1 MTEREKFYYGKGY
14 ADTMIDAMKEENACQ
29 MFDTGQFNKISRAY
43 LILAMYNLQV
53 PEYQAQELLAEVGG
67 LMDVMPAE
75 EALKLIRGGK

>member
-1 MTEREKFYYGKGY
+1 MNSEK
-14 ADTMIDAMKEENACQ
+14 TACKLY
-29 MFDTGQFNKISRAY
+29 DTGQFNKISRAY

-75 EALKLIRGGK
+75 EALKLIRGGSDRDDQ

>member
-1 MTEREKFYYGKGY
+1 MNSEK
-14 ADTMIDAMKEENACQ
+14 TACKLY
-29 MFDTGQFNKISRAY
+29 DTGQFNKISRAY

-53 PEYQAQELLAEVGG
+53 PQILAGILLAEVEE